1 MDNNIK
7 ELWTSIVRIAVKQ
20 ARQITNDQD
29 ALTLKPLYKQWE
41 KQIGRQLEVGEYLQH
56 EDKLYKVLQ
65 QHTVQENWM
74 PGVGT
79 ESLYMVIDKEHEGT
93 LGDPIP
99 WNKNMECFEGKYYIE
114 DDILYQCTRNSEI
127 ALHHKIK
134 DLVGNYFEVYV
145 EDEKE
150 ENSEENLPN
159 DNEIEQPEEEELP
172 NDNEDIPSESE
183 TENPEEE
190 ILPETP
196 EKPEIEILEGTLEN
210 PIDVVNMEL
219 PINYELDKYYKEG
232 EVVYKCTR
240 TETLH
245 FYPSALVG
253 HYFEIV

>member
-65 QHTVQENWM
+65 QHTVQENWI

-99 WNKNMECFEGKYYIE
+99 WNVNMECFEGKYYIE
-114 DDILYQCTRNSEI
+114 DDVLYLCIRNSEI

-134 DLVGNYFEVYV
+134 DLVGNYFEIYV

-150 ENSEENLPN
+150 EN
-159 DNEIEQPEEEELP
+159 
-172 NDNEDIPSESE
+172 
-183 TENPEEE
+183 PEEE
-190 ILPETP
+190 IL
-196 EKPEIEILEGTLEN
+196 KGTLEN
-210 PIDVVNMEL
+210 PIDVTNVGL

-232 EVVYKCTR
+232 EVVYKCIR

-253 HYFEIV
+253 YYFEIV